1 MSDSQ
6 ELKNSDGCADV
17 FAAIAIIAIVVSA
30 AVFWLQSM

>member
-17 FAAIAIIAIVVSA
+17 IATIAIIAIVVST
-30 AVFWLQSM
+30 VVYWLHGM